1 MFKLKFNTVFINTF
15 LFSILVFSSIF
26 VSSCDKGPSEN
37 EKKLALEVEDLR
49 RAREKDSLYQADLQQ
64 EMNVIYVRLDSMRQV
79 EDKIRKLTS
88 DMRGGEVDP
97 ATGGMSI
104 DEGMQQIE
112 RQMQANRAKV
122 AELERKLKESGQ
134 QNSVMA
140 NQIAGLKKSLEDKD
154 AEIGQMRERVAQLE
168 TEVEGWKSRYSG
180 KIDELDSTNVVLEDT
195 RTKANTAYYII
206 GTEKEL
212 KKQNIIINDKKGFEP
227 DGRSKSKFTAVDIR
241 TTNSIMIGSAS
252 DVKAKN
258 VKLIPSRPS
267 GSFKVEERSGNVYL
281 EITDTEAFWESKY
294 LAILSK
300 TSLF

>member
-1 MFKLKFNTVFINTF
+1 MLKSNLNSVVLLITLLFSMVFI
-15 LFSILVFSSIF
+15 
-26 VSSCDKGPSEN
+26 SSCDKGPSEN
-37 EKKLALEVEDLR
+37 EKKLAMEVEDLR

-79 EDKIRKLTS
+79 EDKIRRLTS
-88 DMRGGEVDP
+88 DMRGGDIDP

-134 QNSVMA
+134 QNSALA
-140 NQIAGLKKSLEDKD
+140 NTIAMLKRSIEDKD
-154 AEIGQMRERVAQLE
+154 AEITQMRGQIAQLE

-195 RTKANTAYYII
+195 RTMANTAYYVV

-212 KKQNIIINDKKGFEP
+212 KDKNIIINDKKGFEP
-227 DGRSKSKFTAVDIR
+227 DGRTKSNFTAIDIR
-241 TTNSIMIGSAS
+241 TTSSIVIGSTS
-252 DVKAKN
+252 DVKAKK
-258 VKLIPSRPS
+258 VKLLPLRPS
-267 GSFKVEERSGNVYL
+267 NSYRIEERGGNVYL
-281 EITDTEAFWESKY
+281 EITNSEKFWESKY

-300 TSLF
+300 TSFF

>member
-1 MFKLKFNTVFINTF
+1 MFKSNFNNVVLFATLFFSVLFI
-15 LFSILVFSSIF
+15 
-26 VSSCDKGPSEN
+26 SSCDKGPSEN
-37 EKKLALEVEDLR
+37 EKKLAMEVEDLR

-79 EDKIRKLTS
+79 EDKIRKITS
-88 DMRGGEVDP
+88 DMRGGDIDP
-97 ATGGMSI
+97 STGGMSI
-104 DEGMQQIE
+104 DQGMQQIE

-134 QNSVMA
+134 QNSTLA
-140 NQIAGLKKSLEDKD
+140 NTISMLKRSIEDKE
-154 AEIGQMRERVAQLE
+154 AEIVQMKERIAVLE

-195 RTKANTAYYII
+195 RTKANTAYYVV
-206 GTEKEL
+206 GTEKDL

-227 DGRSKSKFTAVDIR
+227 DGKSKSKFTAIDIR
-241 TTNSIMIGSAS
+241 TTNSILIGSAS

-258 VKLIPSRPS
+258 VKLIPTPAS
-267 GSFKVEERSGNVYL
+267 GSFRIEERGGNVYL
-281 EITDTEAFWESKY
+281 EITNTEVFWESKY

-300 TSLF
+300 TSFF

>member
-1 MFKLKFNTVFINTF
+1 MLKSNVNSVVLLITLFFSIVFI
-15 LFSILVFSSIF
+15 
-26 VSSCDKGPSEN
+26 SSCDKGPSEN
-37 EKKLALEVEDLR
+37 EKKLAMEVEDLR

-79 EDKIRKLTS
+79 EDKIRRLTS
-88 DMRGGEVDP
+88 DMRGGDIDP
-97 ATGGMSI
+97 STGGMSI

-134 QNSVMA
+134 QNSVLA
-140 NQIAGLKKSLEDKD
+140 NTIAMLKRSIEDKD
-154 AEIGQMRERVAQLE
+154 AEITQMRGQIAQLE

-195 RTKANTAYYII
+195 RTMANTAYYVV

-212 KKQNIIINDKKGFEP
+212 KDKNIIINDKKGFEP
-227 DGRSKSKFTAVDIR
+227 DGRTKSNFTAIDIR
-241 TTNSIMIGSAS
+241 TTNSIVIGSTN
-252 DVKAKN
+252 DVKAKK
-258 VKLIPSRPS
+258 VKLLPLRPS
-267 GSFKVEERSGNVYL
+267 NSYRIEERGGNVYL
-281 EITDTEAFWESKY
+281 EITNSEKFWESKY

-300 TSLF
+300 TSFF

>member
-1 MFKLKFNTVFINTF
+1 MFKSNLNNVVLCLMLFFGVLFI
-15 LFSILVFSSIF
+15 
-26 VSSCDKGPSEN
+26 SSCDKGPSEN
-37 EKKLALEVEDLR
+37 EKKLAMEVEDLR

-79 EDKIRKLTS
+79 EDKIRQITS
-88 DMRGGEVDP
+88 DMRGGDIDP
-97 ATGGMSI
+97 STGGMSI
-104 DEGMQQIE
+104 DQGMQQIE

-134 QNSVMA
+134 QNSTLA
-140 NQIAGLKKSLEDKD
+140 NTIAMLKRSIEDKE
-154 AEIGQMRERVAQLE
+154 AEIVQMKGRITELE
-168 TEVEGWKSRYSG
+168 GEVEGWKSRYSG

-195 RTKANTAYYII
+195 RTAANTAYYIV
-206 GTEKEL
+206 GTEKDL

-227 DGRSKSKFTAVDIR
+227 DGRVKNKFTAIDIR

-252 DVKAKN
+252 DVKVKN

-267 GSFKVEERSGNVYL
+267 GSFRVEERSGNVYL
-281 EITDTEAFWESKY
+281 EITNTESFWESKY

>member
-1 MFKLKFNTVFINTF
+1 MFKLNLNNIALLAT
-15 LFSILVFSSIF
+15 LFFSVLF

-37 EKKLALEVEDLR
+37 EKKLVMEVEDLR

-79 EDKIRKLTS
+79 EDKIRRLTS
-88 DMRGGEVDP
+88 DMRGGDIDP
-97 ATGGMSI
+97 STGGMSI
-104 DEGMQQIE
+104 DQGMQQIE

-134 QNSVMA
+134 ENSALA
-140 NQIAGLKKSLEDKD
+140 NTVAMLRRSIEDKD
-154 AEIGQMRERVAQLE
+154 AEITQMKERVAQLE
-168 TEVEGWKSRYSG
+168 TEVTGWKSRYSV

-195 RTKANTAYYII
+195 RTVANTAYYVI

-212 KKQNIIINDKKGFEP
+212 KKQDIIINDKKGFEP
-227 DGRSKSKFTAVDIR
+227 DGRVKNKFTAIDIR
-241 TTNSIMIGSAS
+241 TTSSIMIGSAN

-258 VKLIPSRPS
+258 VKLLPSRAS
-267 GSFKVEERSGNVYL
+267 GSFRIDERGGNVYL
-281 EITDTEAFWESKY
+281 EITNADRFWESKY

-300 TSLF
+300 TSFF

>member
-1 MFKLKFNTVFINTF
+1 MFKSNFNNVVLCTTLFFSVLFI
-15 LFSILVFSSIF
+15 
-26 VSSCDKGPSEN
+26 SSCDKGPSEN
-37 EKKLALEVEDLR
+37 EKKLVMEVEDLR

-88 DMRGGEVDP
+88 DMRGGNIDP
-97 ATGGMSI
+97 STGGMSI
-104 DEGMQQIE
+104 DQGMQQIE

-134 QNSVMA
+134 ENSMMA
-140 NQIAGLKKSLEDKD
+140 NQIASLKSDMANKD
-154 AEIGQMRERVAQLE
+154 AEITQMRGRIADLE
-168 TEVEGWKSRYSG
+168 GEVEGWKSRYSG

-195 RTKANTAYYII
+195 RTVANTAYYVV

-212 KKQNIIINDKKGFEP
+212 KDKDIIINDKKGFEP
-227 DGRSKSKFTAVDIR
+227 DGRTKSKFTAIDIR
-241 TTNSIMIGSAS
+241 TTNSIVIGSSS
-252 DVKAKN
+252 DVKVKK
-258 VKLIPSRPS
+258 VKLLPSRS
-267 GSFKVEERSGNVYL
+267 ASSYKIEERGGKVYL
-281 EITDTEAFWESKY
+281 EITNSEKFWESKY

>member
-1 MFKLKFNTVFINTF
+1 MFKSSLNNVVLGTTLFFSVLF
-15 LFSILVFSSIF
+15 L
-26 VSSCDKGPSEN
+26 SSCDKGTSEN
-37 EKKLALEVEDLR
+37 EKRLTMEIEDLR

-79 EDKIRKLTS
+79 EDKIRQLTS
-88 DMRGGEVDP
+88 DMRGGDIDP
-97 ATGGMSI
+97 STGGMSI
-104 DEGMQQIE
+104 DQGMQQIE

-134 QNSVMA
+134 QNSTLA
-140 NQIAGLKKSLEDKD
+140 NTIAMLKRSLEDKD
-154 AEIGQMRERVAQLE
+154 AEIVQMKGRITDLE
-168 TEVEGWKSRYSG
+168 GEVEGWKSRYSG
-180 KIDELDSTNVVLEDT
+180 KINELDSTNGILEDT
-195 RTKANTAYYII
+195 RTVASTVYYIV

-227 DGRSKSKFTAVDIR
+227 DGRVKSKFTAIDNR
-241 TTNSIMIGSAS
+241 TTSSILIGSSS

-258 VKLIPSRPS
+258 VKLLPSRPS
-267 GSFKVEERSGNVYL
+267 GSYKIDERGGNVYL
-281 EITDTEAFWESKY
+281 EITNSDSFWESKY

>member
-1 MFKLKFNTVFINTF
+1 MFKSNLNNVVLCLMLFFSVLFI
-15 LFSILVFSSIF
+15 
-26 VSSCDKGPSEN
+26 SSCDKGPSEN
-37 EKKLALEVEDLR
+37 EKKLAMEVEDLR

-79 EDKIRKLTS
+79 EDKIRQITS
-88 DMRGGEVDP
+88 DMRGGDIDP
-97 ATGGMSI
+97 STGGMSI
-104 DEGMQQIE
+104 DQGMQQIE

-134 QNSVMA
+134 QNSTLA
-140 NQIAGLKKSLEDKD
+140 NTIAMLKRSIEDKE
-154 AEIGQMRERVAQLE
+154 AEIVQMKARITELE
-168 TEVEGWKSRYSG
+168 GEVEGWKSRYSG
-180 KIDELDSTNVVLEDT
+180 KINELDSTNVVLEDT
-195 RTKANTAYYII
+195 RTVANTAYYIV

-227 DGRSKSKFTAVDIR
+227 DGKSKSKFTAIDIR

-252 DVKAKN
+252 DVKVKN
-258 VKLIPSRPS
+258 VKLIPSRPT
-267 GSFKVEERSGNVYL
+267 GSFRVEERAGNVYL
-281 EITDTEAFWESKY
+281 EITNTESFWESKY